1 MAVKALVHLR
11 FMKSRRYF
19 VRTNWRYR
27 KHCCENDNGTASARG
42 DLKYHVGT
50 AALFGPSNTSDMP
63 RCAAI
68 ARSTAQVC
76 PWPIR
81 LKP

>member
-27 KHCCENDNGTASARG
+27 KHCCENDNATASARG
-42 DLKYHVGT
+42 DLKYHVGDGSVIRPVQHQRY
-50 AALFGPSNTSDMP
+50 ASLRRKLDQARRSALG
-63 RCAAI
+63 
-68 ARSTAQVC
+68 
-76 PWPIR
+76 
-81 LKP
+81 LLG